1 MPARA
6 FTIRKLADAAGVG
19 VEAVRYYQRRGLL
32 DAPQRVEGG
41 FREYSADDVQ
51 RLRFIKGAQELGF
64 SLDDV
69 AELVSLS
76 VERDKVRVRELTK
89 RRVTEIRERI
99 GRLEAMASALEG
111 LVSCCVRAPQ
121 SQPCPIIAALTTPTV
136 AQTPSREPRRPS
148 RTTGADDRPPQ
159 TDAVGHST

>member
-1 MPARA
+1 MPTRA

-32 DAPQRVEGG
+32 HEPQRVAGG

-51 RLRFIKGAQELGF
+51 RLRFIKRAQELGF

-76 VERDKVRVRELTK
+76 AERDQVHVRELTR
-89 RRVTEIRERI
+89 RRVAEIRERI

-111 LVSCCVRAPQ
+111 LVSCCARAPR
-121 SQPCPIIAALTTPTV
+121 SQPCPIIAALATDPV
-136 AQTPSREPRRPS
+136 AQTPGGE
-148 RTTGADDRPPQ
+148 AQRPPR
-159 TDAVGHST
+159 TARAAERHAHAAAVEH